1 MVLKLKT
8 NNFKN
13 RSRFKDF
20 VIFIYKIFQF
30 LQILIATFFKP
41 ISKSISVYY
50 GGSFTGDIGG
60 PLVKRKRL
68 NKYFPENKFSFN
80 IVYLLSNAN
89 YLNKYSIDYLKIKK
103 KPIILNQNGVYYSAW
118 YKGDWK
124 KKNLI
129 MSYSYNLADYV
140 FWQSAFCRKMA
151 DQYLGKREG
160 PGEILFNAVD
170 TKKDFFPIKKKY
182 QNLFTFLITGKF
194 DINMFYRLES
204 SLKGLA
210 IANKEGIQC
219 KLKIAGWMHHEIK
232 ANLIYLVE
240 RLNLN
245 QLVDIT
251 GPFNQLN
258 ARKIYQSADAYLIT
272 KCLDPCPNVVIEAM
286 SCGLPILYSNSG
298 GIPELVTNNCGVSL
312 DLPKSNINNLST
324 PEPQVI
330 AEGMDTIIKSHKI
343 MAINSRL
350 RAIEQFEISNW
361 ICRHEKVF
369 SIFLKN

>member
-1 MVLKLKT
+1 MKT
-8 NNFKN
+8 KIFKN
-13 RSRFKDF
+13 RSKLKDF

-30 LQILIATFFKP
+30 LRILLATFIKP
-41 ISKSISVYY
+41 NSKSISVYY
-50 GGSFTGDIGG
+50 GGSFKGEIGG

-89 YLNKYSIDYLKIKK
+89 YLNKCSIDFLKIKK
-103 KPIILNQNGVYYSAW
+103 KSIILNQNGVYYSAW

-140 FWQSAFCRKMA
+140 FWQSAFCKKMA

-170 TKKDFFPIKKKY
+170 TKNEFFPIEKKD
-182 QNLFTFLITGKF
+182 NDLFTFLITGKF

-204 SLKGLA
+204 SLRGIA
-210 IANKEGIQC
+210 VANKEGIQC
-219 KLKIAGWMHHEIK
+219 KLKIAGWMHNEIK
-232 ANLIYLVE
+232 SNLNYLIE
-240 RLNLN
+240 KLNLN
-245 QLVDIT
+245 QLVDIVGT
-251 GPFNQLN
+251 YNQLH

-272 KCLDPCPNVVIEAM
+272 KSLDPCPNVVIEAM

-312 DLPKSNINNLST
+312 DLPKSKSNNLLSS
-324 PEPQVI
+324 PEPLVI
-330 AEGMDTIIKSHKI
+330 AEGMDKIIKSHKK

-361 ICRHEKVF
+361 IGRHEK
-369 SIFLKN
+369 IFLNFLKKS